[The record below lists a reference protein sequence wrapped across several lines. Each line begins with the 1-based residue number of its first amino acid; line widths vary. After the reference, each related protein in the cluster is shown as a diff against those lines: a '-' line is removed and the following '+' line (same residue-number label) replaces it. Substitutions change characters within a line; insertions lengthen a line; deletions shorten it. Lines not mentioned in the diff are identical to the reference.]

1 MLLVLNEIR
10 LGILGQVYGENASYS
25 DENDMKANVHF
36 KQMSRTDLAKTIVYP
51 LCIHCVNCVMKK
63 KVMKFARSAGSDI
76 ALGQVEATSPLDPT
90 NPYAASKAAAEMM
103 AIRQTPGLGA
113 GG

>member
-1 MLLVLNEIR
+1 MCTVNKCR
-10 LGILGQVYGENASYS
+10 VQILRRPS
-25 DENDMKANVHF
+25 
-36 KQMSRTDLAKTIVYP
+36 VYP
-51 LCIHCVNCVMKK
+51 LCQYVFYVRHEKI
-63 KVMKFARSAGSDI
+63 ARSAGSDI

>member
-1 MLLVLNEIR
+1 MCL
-10 LGILGQVYGENASYS
+10 
-25 DENDMKANVHF
+25 MF
-36 KQMSRTDLAKTIVYP
+36 
-51 LCIHCVNCVMKK
+51 VMKK
-63 KVMKFARSAGSDI
+63 TMNFARSAGSAI

-113 GG
+113 GGDL